1 MMLEELKAMSSQG
14 ESEHLEFKATTGQR
28 GEGAKAVCAMLNGQ
42 GGHVLFGVTDRGE
55 VRGQL
60 ITAHTQ
66 EEVDRELRRIE
77 PQVFPSIEAVPVAG
91 ERMVLVLK
99 VPANAHGPYT
109 FDGRPYLRQGPQTL
123 VMPRS
128 RYEELL
134 LERLHA
140 THRWENKP
148 VPDGVGIQD
157 LDHEEIQRALS
168 SAVQR
173 GRMEPPSEQGIPAIL
188 RGFGLLRDGLLFQ
201 AAVALFGNAEQL
213 QVLYPQFSL
222 RLARFRGLDRL
233 APFEDNR
240 RYWGHAFRLLR
251 RAESFLMDHTPIAS
265 RVLPQM
271 EREDLPAYLPAVTRE
286 GLANAL
292 CHRDYTQASGCLSVA
307 MYDDRL
313 EIVNPGGLH
322 FGLTSESLSTPH
334 ESRPWNPLIAG
345 VFYRAGIIESWG
357 SGTTRMLEACQDQ
370 GRPLPSWRNEICGL
384 RLVLT
389 APQVT
394 PQVAAQVTPQV
405 TPQVAP
411 QVAIEVIALL
421 DQCRDRRTRQELQ
434 NCLGLKDVKHF
445 REAYLHPALEAG
457 LLTMTIPGKPNS
469 RLQQYHL
476 TPKGAAILD
485 TIPKPGPGQ
494 APPKESKS

>member
-1 MMLEELKAMSSQG
+1 MMLEDLKAMTSQG
-14 ESEHLEFKATTGQR
+14 ESEHLEFKATT
-28 GEGAKAVCAMLNGQ
+28 
-42 GGHVLFGVTDRGE
+42 
-55 VRGQL
+55 
-60 ITAHTQ
+60 
-66 EEVDRELRRIE
+66 
-77 PQVFPSIEAVPVAG
+77 
-91 ERMVLVLK
+91 
-99 VPANAHGPYT
+99 
-109 FDGRPYLRQGPQTL
+109 
-123 VMPRS
+123 
-128 RYEELL
+128 
-134 LERLHA
+134 
-140 THRWENKP
+140 
-148 VPDGVGIQD
+148 
-157 LDHEEIQRALS
+157 
-168 SAVQR
+168 
-173 GRMEPPSEQGIPAIL
+173 IL

-233 APFEDNR
+233 APFEDKR

-292 CHRDYTQASGCLSVA
+292 CHRDYTQASDCLSVA

-322 FGLTSESLSTPH
+322 FGLTSESLSTPP

-370 GRPLPSWRNEICGL
+370 GRPSPSWRNEICGL

-394 PQVAAQVTPQV
+394 PEVTPEVVRVLRYSQ
-405 TPQVAP
+405 AP
-411 QVAIEVIALL
+411 V
-421 DQCRDRRTRQELQ
+421 TRQELQ
-434 NCLGLKDVKHF
+434 ALLGLKDPDHV
-445 REAYLHPALEAG
+445 REAYLRPALEAG
-457 LLTMTIPGKPNS
+457 LLIMTIPGKPNS
-469 RLQQYHL
+469 RLQQYHM
-476 TPKGAAILD
+476 TPKGAAILE

-494 APPKESKS
+494 APPRESKS